1 MVTDQCHMTENPQE
15 GTSIQSKKNIQFKI
29 CLGIMKC
36 LRFGNTPN
44 FLSTLITQKILP
56 FPEPTVVIQSMNSS
70 INYLRML

>member
-15 GTSIQSKKNIQFKI
+15 GTSIQSKKKYSIQN
-29 CLGIMKC
+29 L
-36 LRFGNTPN
+36 FGNTPN